1 MSHFQPFR
9 NRRCSCQIGF
19 GVRMGLGTPSFSPDL
34 CSRFAACWMMLV
46 FVLVPHKFLSVACGC
61 ACEAL
66 AFPAPWRAFCSTACT
81 CQSVGLVG
89 AAAVCLSLGFAFG
102 CCVVNLWEGWFAE
115 VSFRKVSPCNC
126 ACSRR
131 GNGGGGCGQ
140 GRPCRSAVL
149 SEPGVSEAPRYHA
162 RGVTQQGDVLG
173 SLF

>member
-1 MSHFQPFR
+1 MSHSQQFR

-19 GVRMGLGTPSFSPDL
+19 GVRIGLGNSFLFTWPLFSFCCLLDDACVCSCSSQASFRSL
-34 CSRFAACWMMLV
+34 WMRLRSSRFSSTLADLLFDRLYLPV
-46 FVLVPHKFLSVACGC
+46 CGSC
-61 ACEAL
+61 GRRRRLFA
-66 AFPAPWRAFCSTACT
+66 
-81 CQSVGLVG
+81 
-89 AAAVCLSLGFAFG
+89 LGFAFG

-115 VSFRKVSPCNC
+115 VSFRKVSSCNC

-131 GNGGGGCGQ
+131 GNGGGGGGQ
-140 GRPCRSAVL
+140 GRPCHSAVL

>member
-1 MSHFQPFR
+1 MMSHSQPFR

-66 AFPAPWRAFCSTACT
+66 AFPAPWRAFC
-81 CQSVGLVG
+81 
-89 AAAVCLSLGFAFG
+89 
-102 CCVVNLWEGWFAE
+102 
-115 VSFRKVSPCNC
+115 RKVSSCNC

-131 GNGGGGCGQ
+131 GNGGGGGGQ
-140 GRPCRSAVL
+140 GRPCHSAVL

-162 RGVTQQGDVLG
+162 RGVTQQRDVLG
-173 SLF
+173 SLFNTDPERLR

>member
-1 MSHFQPFR
+1 MLTKHVAQAFRDAALHGDAPEQPRRYMMSHSQQFR

-66 AFPAPWRAFCSTACT
+66 AFPAPWRTFCSTACT

-89 AAAVCLSLGFAFG
+89 AADVCL
-102 CCVVNLWEGWFAE
+102 
-115 VSFRKVSPCNC
+115 
-126 ACSRR
+126 
-131 GNGGGGCGQ
+131 
-140 GRPCRSAVL
+140 
-149 SEPGVSEAPRYHA
+149 H
-162 RGVTQQGDVLG
+162 
-173 SLF
+173 